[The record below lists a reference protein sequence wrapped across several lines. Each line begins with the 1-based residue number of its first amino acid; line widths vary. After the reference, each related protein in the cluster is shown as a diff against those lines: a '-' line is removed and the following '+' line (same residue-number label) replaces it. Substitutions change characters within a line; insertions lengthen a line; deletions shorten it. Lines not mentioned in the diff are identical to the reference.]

1 MIIRIIIFIF
11 LLLQIVTPRRNY
23 GYRGSMNRN
32 YGYQRSTNRN
42 YGKNYYVYGLNL
54 QNNKKYVGMTSN
66 IYRRLNEHFSGYGAK
81 WTQYY
86 NPFSINFMRQTP
98 SYEHAKQ
105 LETQT
110 YYDMK
115 NKYGKDNVRGAGNTK
130 MN

>member
-1 MIIRIIIFIF
+1 MLIRVVIFIF

-23 GYRGSMNRN
+23 GYR
-32 YGYQRSTNRN
+32 RSTNRN
-42 YGKNYYVYGLNL
+42 HYVYSLNL

-86 NPFSINFMRQTP
+86 HPLSINYIRQSP
-98 SYEHAKQ
+98 SYEHAKK
-105 LETQT
+105 LETHT
-110 YYDMK
+110 YYNMK

-130 MN
+130 IN